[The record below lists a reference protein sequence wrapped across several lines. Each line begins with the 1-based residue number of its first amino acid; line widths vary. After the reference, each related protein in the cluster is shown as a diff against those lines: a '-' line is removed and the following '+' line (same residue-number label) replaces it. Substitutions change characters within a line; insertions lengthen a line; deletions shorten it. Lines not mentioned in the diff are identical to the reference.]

1 MQSAEQER
9 DAFMNGSMRS
19 LKILILGGLCA
30 TILATGALPARAQY
44 SELEENPLVPAVSEV
59 YGFETIQTVTV
70 MQNVAEADDL
80 LVTLFLARASGEDP
94 VALNE
99 LRKQGRSWKELFIRT
114 KVNPGVLFQD
124 LVGVE
129 IPDRHPDYVWA
140 QRKYREWKAN
150 PKVGLPL
157 YDKTVRLLVGLDFVV
172 RRFDLSP
179 LAAMQARSGMASYVQ
194 LIQKK
199 LGTPPVR

>member
-1 MQSAEQER
+1 
-9 DAFMNGSMRS
+9 MNGSMRS
-19 LKILILGGLCA
+19 LKILVLGVICA
-30 TILATGALPARAQY
+30 GVLATGALPARSQY
-44 SELEENPLVPAVSEV
+44 SEIEENPLVPAVSEF
-59 YGFETIQTVTV
+59 YGFETVQTVTV

-99 LRKQGRSWKELFIRT
+99 MRKQGRSWKEIFSRT
-114 KVNPGVLFQD
+114 KVNHGVLFQD

-129 IPDRHPDYVWA
+129 IPDRYPDYVWA

-157 YDKTVRLLVGLDFVV
+157 YDKTVRMLVGLDFVV

-179 LAAMQARSGMASYVQ
+179 LTAMQARSGTATYVQ
-194 LIQKK
+194 LIQKR
-199 LGTPPVR
+199 LGPPPAR

>member
-1 MQSAEQER
+1 
-9 DAFMNGSMRS
+9 MNGLMR
-19 LKILILGGLCA
+19 LLQILVLGVIGA
-30 TILATGALPARAQY
+30 GFLATGALPARAQY

-59 YGFETIQTVTV
+59 YGFETVQTVTV

-94 VALNE
+94 VALNAM
-99 LRKQGRSWKELFIRT
+99 RKQGRSWKELFTRT

-129 IPDRHPDYVWA
+129 IPERHPDYAWA

-179 LAAMQARSGMASYVQ
+179 LAAIQARSGMASYVQ

-199 LGTPPVR
+199 LGPAPAR